1 MEFLQLRE
9 CPVSTRLSKSLSG
22 SDKRTLTSTGSGS
35 GSTFFFFLVAF
46 FTGTAFLTGA
56 AFALAFLTGSGA
68 TSSESSSIS
77 TTFVAAFSTTA
88 APFLVFAFFLGGSS
102 SSADRS
108 ESEIAVV
115 LDFFALATF
124 LAGALALEVEAT
136 GASACSSG
144 SESTI
149 VDLRLDA
156 RVVRELEAV
165 ASEAPALRS
174 VSTDWKSAYCEAA
187 TPPGRTHLEACL
199 WSNAC

>member
-9 CPVSTRLSKSLSG
+9 CPVSTRLSKSLSELVE
-22 SDKRTLTSTGSGS
+22 RILTSTGSGS
-35 GSTFFFFLVAF
+35 GSTFFFFFVAF

-77 TTFVAAFSTTA
+77 TTFVVAFSTA
-88 APFLVFAFFLGGSS
+88 ATPFLVFAFFLGGSS

-136 GASACSSG
+136 GAAGSAASG
-144 SESTI
+144 SDSTT

-156 RVVRELEAV
+156 RVVRELEVV

-174 VSTDWKSAYCEAA
+174 VNTSWRSVCCEAA
-187 TPPGRTHLEACL
+187 RLPGRTHLEACFVV
-199 WSNAC
+199 